1 MSALAAPAALVQ
13 LLDQPGVSDVLVNGP
28 GVVWVDGSNGLR
40 RVALHLGD
48 AAQLRGLATR
58 LAAQGGQRL
67 DDSCPAVDVHLPGG
81 LRLHAVLPPVAPDGP
96 LLSFRVLRRRAF
108 DLDQLVACGTIPA
121 AAAPLVTDLIQGR
134 INFLVSGATGA
145 GKTTLLAA
153 LLGMVGPAERIVLIE
168 EASEIATSH
177 PHCVRLEAKAA
188 NAEGRGAFTLT
199 DLVRQALRMRPDRI
213 VVGECRGAE
222 VRELLTALN
231 TGHQGS
237 CGTIHANSPADVPA
251 RLAALGSLAGMDQ
264 ITVATQA
271 AAALT
276 AVLHVARQPHSS
288 NRRLTEVAALHLD
301 GSGLVAVPALRL
313 TTSAVARGPGWDCLW
328 QADRWPP

>member
-1 MSALAAPAALVQ
+1 VSVLAAPAALVQ
-13 LLDQPGVSDVLVNGP
+13 LLDKPGVSDVLVNGP
-28 GVVWVDGSNGLR
+28 GAVWVDGSDGLR

-67 DDSCPAVDVHLPGG
+67 DDACPAVDVHLPGG

-108 DLDQLVACGTIPA
+108 DMDQLVAGGTIPA
-121 AAAPLVTDLIQGR
+121 VAAPMVTDLIQSR

-153 LLGMVGPAERIVLIE
+153 LLGLVGATERIVLIE
-168 EASEIATSH
+168 EACEITTNH
-177 PHCVRLEAKAA
+177 PHCIRLEAKAA
-188 NAEGRGAFTLT
+188 NAEGCGAFSLT
-199 DLVRQALRMRPDRI
+199 DLVRQALRMRPNRI

-237 CGTIHANSPADVPA
+237 CGTIHANSPADLPA

-264 ITVATQA
+264 VTVATQA

-276 AVLHVARQPHSS
+276 AVLHVARDRHSP
-288 NRRLTEVAALHLD
+288 NRRLVEVAALRLE
-301 GSGLVAVPALRL
+301 GQSLVAVPALRL
-313 TTSAVARGPGWDCLW
+313 TPNAVERGPAWDAL
-328 QADRWPP
+328 WPP